1 MKVVIIGG
9 GIGGLCA
16 AIALKQAGID
26 FEIFEAATELKPIGA
41 GIVLASNAMQVFEKM
56 GIEGKIM
63 EAGHEIENAI
73 SVDQSFKPIT
83 SLKVKEK
90 VTKKYGIGSY
100 AIHRG
105 VLQKILINEL
115 DINKIHLN
123 KRLNSLVQTENKV
136 HLKFEDG
143 TAADADI
150 VIGADGIKSAVRKSI
165 FGEVPLRYSGQ
176 TCWRGIVKLS
186 MTPEM
191 KSNSYEIWGNEGG
204 SRFGMVPISE
214 NEVYFFT
221 TFLTEAGGK
230 DEPRKVKRKLL
241 SIYSDFGDVA
251 QQIIEARLEEN
262 IIRSDIYDFK
272 PIKKWWTGRVVLIG
286 DAAHAT
292 TPNLGQGACQAV
304 EDAFVLAE
312 CLKENSTHQNAFEQF
327 QNIRFEKAAHVVN
340 MSWTLGS
347 LTNIK
352 NPFLQ
357 LIRNGL
363 MRMIPESVSIK
374 QLDKILRI
382 NY

>member
-9 GIGGLCA
+9 GIGGLCT

-26 FEIFEAATELKPIGA
+26 FEIYEAATELKPIGA
-41 GIVLASNAMQVFEKM
+41 GIVMASNAMQVFQKM
-56 GIEGKIM
+56 GIEQKIIA
-63 EAGHEIENAI
+63 AGYEIENAI
-73 SVDQSFKPIT
+73 GVDQSFKTIT
-83 SLKVKEK
+83 NLSVKEK

-105 VLQKILINEL
+105 ILQQILINEL
-115 DINKIHLN
+115 HHNKIHLN
-123 KRLNSLVQTENKV
+123 KRLKTLVQTENRV

-143 TAADADI
+143 CTTDADI
-150 VIGADGIKSAVRKSI
+150 VIGADGIRSAVRKSI
-165 FGEVPLRYSGQ
+165 MGEIPLRYSGQ
-176 TCWRGIVKLS
+176 TCWRGISKLS
-186 MTPEM
+186 LSAEM

-204 SRFGMVPISE
+204 SRFGMVPISD
-214 NEVYFFT
+214 NEVYFFA
-221 TFLTEAGGK
+221 TFQTEAGGK
-230 DEPRKVKRKLL
+230 DEVGKVKRKLL
-241 SIYSDFGDVA
+241 SIYSKFGDVPK
-251 QQIIEARLEEN
+251 QIIEARLEEN

-272 PIKKWWTGRVVLIG
+272 PISQWWKGRVVLIG

-292 TPNLGQGACQAV
+292 TPNLGQGGCQAV
-304 EDAFVLAE
+304 EDAYVLAQ
-312 CLKENSTHQNAFEQF
+312 CLKENSIPENAFKQF

-340 MSWTLGS
+340 LSWTLGS

-357 LIRNGL
+357 SMRNGL

-374 QLDKILRI
+374 QLDKVLRL